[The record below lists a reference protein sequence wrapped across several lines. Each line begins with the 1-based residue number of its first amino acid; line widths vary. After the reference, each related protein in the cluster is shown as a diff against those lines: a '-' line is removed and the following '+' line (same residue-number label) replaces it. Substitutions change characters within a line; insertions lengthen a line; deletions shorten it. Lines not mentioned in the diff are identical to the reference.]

1 MESLEWECR
10 DVEVTGRNV
19 GYGKKGMKDEG
30 GIWYNGKI
38 QEDKVMTIFSM
49 ACYVIFGYLVVA
61 GVLLYRKGFMKDV
74 GTAEQSKFTKDS
86 LKSFE
91 KPGAVCLVLA
101 GVAGV
106 LFTAFSDAGM
116 RGPEIGAG
124 VALVVFLVAYYVL
137 RGTRLKKK

>member
-1 MESLEWECR
+1 
-10 DVEVTGRNV
+10 
-19 GYGKKGMKDEG
+19 
-30 GIWYNGKI
+30 
-38 QEDKVMTIFSM
+38 MTIFSM

-74 GTAEQSKFTKDS
+74 GTAEQSKFTKES

-101 GVAGV
+101 GGAGI

-116 RGPEIGAG
+116 QGPETVAG

-137 RGTRLKKK
+137 RMKKLKKK